1 MGILALLC
9 SQVLRL
15 YLTKSELHNAMR
27 DTYFVLFLVAEKYT
41 RVPYVSM
48 DLIIFLYRSILLWE
62 DNLLEWQIRGYC
74 RIHVYMFF
82 RVGITRYSV
91 LRYLLCY
98 NFIVD
103 IEVRLQHTVSVVFAF
118 KENEFGFG
126 VINGKFVELE
136 VG

>member
-1 MGILALLC
+1 
-9 SQVLRL
+9 
-15 YLTKSELHNAMR
+15 
-27 DTYFVLFLVAEKYT
+27 
-41 RVPYVSM
+41 
-48 DLIIFLYRSILLWE
+48 
-62 DNLLEWQIRGYC
+62 
-74 RIHVYMFF
+74 MFF